1 MATSTLGEACGINRA
16 TNLRGKLWKKPWAT
30 SSSLQRQLRYQ
41 HALDHDT
48 GTRTAP
54 LTWLLSHQQCTWL
67 SAETLTSH
75 GSDPLLV
82 VFSLKRAA
90 KKQNSKPHNPFRYER
105 SGSDIMSK
113 LRKQKPTQ
121 ITKGSR
127 KSKKQPPWW
136 DSETEKAWTE
146 KRAAVKS
153 WQKGRT

>member
-1 MATSTLGEACGINRA
+1 M
-16 TNLRGKLWKKPWAT
+16 
-30 SSSLQRQLRYQ
+30 
-41 HALDHDT
+41 
-48 GTRTAP
+48 
-54 LTWLLSHQQCTWL
+54 
-67 SAETLTSH
+67 
-75 GSDPLLV
+75 

-90 KKQNSKPHNPFRYER
+90 KKQNSKPHNPIRYER

-127 KSKKQPPWW
+127 KSKKKPPWW

>member
-1 MATSTLGEACGINRA
+1 MWNQQGN
-16 TNLRGKLWKKPWAT
+16 NPQGKVLQKALVT
-30 SSSLQRQLRYQ
+30 SSSPQSHLRYQ
-41 HALDHDT
+41 QALDHDK
-48 GTRTAP
+48 GTWIAP

-113 LRKQKPTQ
+113 LRRQKPTQ

-127 KSKKQPPWW
+127 KSKMQPPWW
-136 DSETEKAWTE
+136 ESETEKAWTE